1 MSLQEENDAMRQR
14 VKMPRL
20 GDTTQSVMIAE
31 WLTSVG
37 AHVATGAPLVL
48 VETDKVTTEVPSP
61 VAGTL
66 VELLVDEQDEVD
78 VGQPICVIEV

>member
-1 MSLQEENDAMRQR
+1 VRHR

-31 WLTSVG
+31 WLSSVG
-37 AHVATGAPLVL
+37 DVVAIGAPLVL

-61 VAGTL
+61 VGGTL
-66 VELLVDEQDEVD
+66 VELLVAEQDEVE
-78 VGQPICVIEV
+78 VGEAICVIEV

>member
-1 MSLQEENDAMRQR
+1 MRQR

-31 WLTSVG
+31 WLVEVG
-37 AHVATGAPLVL
+37 AEVIAGSPLVL

-61 VAGTL
+61 VGGTL
-66 VELLVDEQDEVD
+66 VEQLVAAQDEVD
-78 VGQPICVIEV
+78 VGEPICVVEV

>member
-1 MSLQEENDAMRQR
+1 MRQR

-31 WLTSVG
+31 WLVEVG
-37 AHVATGAPLVL
+37 AQVVAGSPLVL

-61 VAGTL
+61 VGGTL
-66 VELLVDEQDEVD
+66 VEQLVAAQDEVD
-78 VGQPICVIEV
+78 VGEPICVVEV

>member
-1 MSLQEENDAMRQR
+1 MRQR

-31 WLTSVG
+31 WLVEIG
-37 AHVATGAPLVL
+37 AEVVAGSPLVL

-61 VAGTL
+61 VGGTL
-66 VELLVDEQDEVD
+66 VEQLVAAQDEVD
-78 VGQPICVIEV
+78 VGEPICVVEV